1 MRRGWLILRE
11 SRSQNSNFGMANTTT
26 GRARQTGWKVKSSE
40 KPCAAVRTV
49 GKVILVQ
56 LTVGWCPAASWRAIS
71 ARRIRYV
78 LRMMVVM
85 WLAFFCTPHPFYLLI
100 KGTLIVTHRFLD
112 IEERTCSRREAR
124 KDERRLR
131 VAWER
136 LKSNLAG
143 RRSGCDDIQC
153 SLSERST

>member
-1 MRRGWLILRE
+1 MRGRANRGEGDTSTVDGGMMPCRFLESDLRE
-11 SRSQNSNFGMANTTT
+11 ANT
-26 GRARQTGWKVKSSE
+26 
-40 KPCAAVRTV
+40 C
-49 GKVILVQ
+49 
-56 LTVGWCPAASWRAIS
+56 
-71 ARRIRYV
+71 V

-136 LKSNLAG
+136 LKSNLSG